1 MATIPTPA
9 FLEPLMQK
17 KNNDQARP
25 ALKEQWSIFAVGA
38 GIFGLLAWMSWEV
51 TRPDKAGIER
61 R

>member
-1 MATIPTPA
+1 
-9 FLEPLMQK
+9 MQK

-25 ALKEQWSIFAVGA
+25 TLKEQWLMLAVGA
-38 GIFGLLAWMSWEV
+38 GIIGLLAWMSWVV

>member
-1 MATIPTPA
+1 
-9 FLEPLMQK
+9 MQK